1 MIIKRNQQKIKQAVQ
16 TQEQFEEEEVNEI
29 VTEEKNDDEEEIMT
43 LFDLDNIDFS
53 QRSEN
58 RRGSR
63 RRGFRRIDDRNLVSR
78 AKEEAEEIRKNAY
91 NEGYKSGI
99 DQAENDINNLQE
111 EIKKYMNAK
120 DEVFQYIAPDIL
132 EISYDIAKK
141 IIKQEIE
148 TNPQVIFNT
157 IIDILK
163 NVSKGEPKITIKV
176 NPDDVKFIKEQL
188 PEKIETLNID
198 SQIGIVADPSLKR
211 GDCKFYT
218 NNGVVDA
225 TIETQLEIIH
235 KALRGII

>member
-1 MIIKRNQQKIKQAVQ
+1 MIIKKNQQKIKQPVFK
-16 TQEQFEEEEVNEI
+16 QEQVEEKVNEI
-29 VTEEKNDDEEEIMT
+29 VTEEKNDNEEDLMT

-63 RRGFRRIDDRNLVSR
+63 RRGFRRIEDRNLVSR
-78 AKEEAEEIRKNAY
+78 AKEEAEEIKKNAY
-91 NEGYKSGI
+91 NEGYKTGI
-99 DQAENDINNLQE
+99 EKAESDINNLQE
-111 EIKKYMNAK
+111 EIKKYMSAK

-198 SQIGIVADPSLKR
+198 SKIGIVSDPSLKK

-225 TIETQLEIIH
+225 TINTQLEIIH
-235 KALRGII
+235 KALRSII

>member
-1 MIIKRNQQKIKQAVQ
+1 MIIKKNQQKIRQAVP
-16 TQEQFEEEEVNEI
+16 TQEQVAEEEVNEI
-29 VTEEKNDDEEEIMT
+29 VTEETNDNEDEIMT

-63 RRGFRRIDDRNLVSR
+63 RRGFRRIEDRNLVSR
-78 AKEEAEEIRKNAY
+78 AKEEADEIRKNAY
-91 NEGYKSGI
+91 NEGYKTGI
-99 DQAENDINNLQE
+99 EQAENDINKLQE

-120 DEVFQYIAPDIL
+120 EEVYQYIAPDIL

-141 IIKQEIE
+141 IIKEEIE
-148 TNPQVIFNT
+148 ANPQVIFNT

-163 NVSKGEPKITIKV
+163 NVSKGEPKISIKV
-176 NPDDVKFIKEQL
+176 HPDDVKFVKEKL
-188 PEKIETLNID
+188 PEKIESLNID
-198 SQIGIVADPSLKR
+198 SKISIIADPSLKR

-225 TIETQLEIIH
+225 TIDTQLEIIH
-235 KALRGII
+235 KALRSIV